1 MRWGSPAKTIFIIG
15 MPAGASKGQD
25 GWMGGVVGGGLCVS
39 GWVGVHV
46 VCAHHMQVYTKSEGL
61 VC

>member
-25 GWMGGVVGGGLCVS
+25 GWMGGVVGGLCVCEWM
-39 GWVGVHV
+39 GRVHV
-46 VCAHHMQVYTKSEGL
+46 ACAHHMQVYTKSERFM
-61 VC
+61 C

>member
-15 MPAGASKGQD
+15 MPVGASKGQED
-25 GWMGGVVGGGLCVS
+25 
-39 GWVGVHV
+39 GWVGLWGVCVCEWMGRVHV